1 MHYTGTL
8 IIMKWLF
15 FLILL
20 SGVLVGCARK
30 QPAERVNITMKKY
43 EFVPSEV
50 HVKRGQ
56 PVVFIVT
63 SADTQH
69 GFHVGEFGIN
79 EPVKKG
85 QTVEVEFESDRAGSF
100 PMNCSI
106 VCGAMHDDMVG
117 KIVVE

>member
-1 MHYTGTL
+1 
-8 IIMKWLF
+8 MKRL
-15 FLILL
+15 LSIILL
-20 SGVLVGCARK
+20 LPIFAGCAK
-30 QPAERVNITMKKY
+30 KPAKRINITMKKY
-43 EFVPSEV
+43 EFVPNEV

-56 PVVFIVT
+56 PVLFVVT

-69 GFHVGEFGIN
+69 GSHVAEFGKN

-85 QTVEVEFESDRAGSF
+85 QTAEVEFESDRAGTYS
-100 PMNCSI
+100 MQCSI

>member
-1 MHYTGTL
+1 MKRTL
-8 IIMKWLF
+8 LF
-15 FLILL
+15 I
-20 SGVLVGCARK
+20 SLVAITAGCAK
-30 QPAERVNITMKKY
+30 KPPAQRINITMKKY
-43 EFVPSEV
+43 EFVPPEV

-56 PVVFIVT
+56 RVLFVVS

-69 GFHVGEFGIN
+69 GFHVDAFGIN

-85 QTVEVEFESDRAGSF
+85 QTAEVEFESDLAGTY

-106 VCGAMHDDMVG
+106 ICGAMHDDMVG

>member
-1 MHYTGTL
+1 
-8 IIMKWLF
+8 MKWTF

-20 SGVLVGCARK
+20 SSSAVGCAHK
-30 QPAERVNITMKKY
+30 QPAERINITMKKY
-43 EFVPSEV
+43 EFVPAEV

-56 PVVFIVT
+56 LVLFVVT

-69 GFHVGEFGIN
+69 GFHVDEFGIN

-85 QTVEVEFESDRAGSF
+85 QTAEVEFESDKAGTF

-106 VCGAMHDDMVG
+106 ICGAMHDDMVG

>member
-1 MHYTGTL
+1 MTRL
-8 IIMKWLF
+8 

-20 SGVLVGCARK
+20 LLTVLTGCVK
-30 QPAERVNITMKKY
+30 KPPSERIHITMKKY
-43 EFVPSEV
+43 EFVPAEV

-56 PVVFIVT
+56 RVLLVVW

-69 GFHVGEFGIN
+69 GFHVDAFGIN

-85 QTVEVEFESDRAGSF
+85 QTVEVEFESDQAGTF

-106 VCGAMHDDMVG
+106 ICGSRHDDMVG
-117 KIVVE
+117 RIIVE

>member
-1 MHYTGTL
+1 
-8 IIMKWLF
+8 MKL
-15 FLILL
+15 LLPIILL
-20 SGVLVGCARK
+20 AAVFIGCAK
-30 QPAERVNITMKKY
+30 KPPAERINITMKKY
-43 EFVPSEV
+43 EFVPPEV

-56 PVVFIVT
+56 RVMFVVT
-63 SADTQH
+63 STDTQH
-69 GFHVGEFGIN
+69 GFHVDAFGIN

-85 QTVEVEFESDRAGSF
+85 QTAEVEFESERAGTF

>member
-1 MHYTGTL
+1 MRRS
-8 IIMKWLF
+8 
-15 FLILL
+15 FLTIGLAC
-20 SGVLVGCARK
+20 VVMGCAK
-30 QPAERVNITMKKY
+30 KPPAERINITMKKY
-43 EFVPSEV
+43 EFVPAEV

-56 PVVFIVT
+56 RVLFMVT

-69 GFHVGEFGIN
+69 GFHVDAFGIS

-85 QTVEVEFESDRAGSF
+85 QTAEIEFEADRPGTY

-106 VCGAMHDDMVG
+106 ICGAMHDDMVG

>member
-1 MHYTGTL
+1 MKRALL
-8 IIMKWLF
+8 IISLAAMLA
-15 FLILL
+15 
-20 SGVLVGCARK
+20 GCAK
-30 QPAERVNITMKKY
+30 KPPAERINITMKKY
-43 EFVPSEV
+43 EFVPAEV

-56 PVVFIVT
+56 RVLFVVS

-69 GFHVGEFGIN
+69 GFHVDAFGIN

-85 QTVEVEFESDRAGSF
+85 QTAEVEFESDRAGTY

-106 VCGAMHDDMVG
+106 ICGAMHDDMVG

>member
-1 MHYTGTL
+1 
-8 IIMKWLF
+8 MKWTF

-20 SGVLVGCARK
+20 SSLAVGCARK
-30 QPAERVNITMKKY
+30 QPAQRINITMKKY
-43 EFVPSEV
+43 EFVPAEV

-56 PVVFIVT
+56 RVVFVVT

-69 GFHVGEFGIN
+69 GFHVDAFGIN

-85 QTVEVEFESDRAGSF
+85 QTAEVEFESDKSGTF
-100 PMNCSI
+100 PINCSI
-106 VCGAMHDDMVG
+106 ICGAMHDDMLG

>member
-1 MHYTGTL
+1 MRRL
-8 IIMKWLF
+8 LAAI
-15 FLILL
+15 FLIAPL
-20 SGVLVGCARK
+20 SGCAKK
-30 QPAERVNITMKKY
+30 QPAERIHITMKKY
-43 EFVPSEV
+43 EFVPPEV

-56 PVVFIVT
+56 RVLFVVT

-69 GFHVGEFGIN
+69 GFHVDAFGIN

-85 QTVEVEFESDRAGSF
+85 QTAEVEFESDRAGTF

-106 VCGAMHDDMVG
+106 ICGAMHDDMVG

>member
-1 MHYTGTL
+1 
-8 IIMKWLF
+8 MKRLF
-15 FLILL
+15 FLSIV
-20 SGVLVGCARK
+20 GVLLVGCAK
-30 QPAERVNITMKKY
+30 KPPAERINITMKKY
-43 EFVPSEV
+43 EFVPAEV

-56 PVVFIVT
+56 RVLLVVS

-69 GFHVGEFGIN
+69 GFHVDAFGIN

-85 QTVEVEFESDRAGSF
+85 QTVEVEFESDRAGTF

-106 VCGAMHDDMVG
+106 ICGAMHDDMVG

>member
-1 MHYTGTL
+1 
-8 IIMKWLF
+8 MKRL
-15 FLILL
+15 LSTILL
-20 SGVLVGCARK
+20 CTLFAGCAK
-30 QPAERVNITMKKY
+30 KPAERINITMKKY

-56 PVVFIVT
+56 PVLFVVT

-85 QTVEVEFESDRAGSF
+85 QTAEVEFESDRAGTYS
-100 PMNCSI
+100 MQCSI

>member
-1 MHYTGTL
+1 MNR
-8 IIMKWLF
+8 LF
-15 FLILL
+15 FAILL
-20 SGVLVGCARK
+20 FAVAGCAK
-30 QPAERVNITMKKY
+30 KPSAERINITMKKY

-56 PVVFIVT
+56 PVLFVVT

-85 QTVEVEFESDRAGSF
+85 QTAEVEFESDRAGTYS
-100 PMNCSI
+100 MQCSI

-117 KIVVE
+117 

>member
-1 MHYTGTL
+1 
-8 IIMKWLF
+8 MKRLLF
-15 FLILL
+15 IILL
-20 SGVLVGCARK
+20 PTLFAGCAK
-30 QPAERVNITMKKY
+30 KPPAEHINITMKKY
-43 EFVPSEV
+43 EFVPPEV

-56 PVVFIVT
+56 RVLFVVS

-69 GFHVGEFGIN
+69 GFHVDAFGIN

-85 QTVEVEFESDRAGSF
+85 QSAEVEFESDRAGTY

-106 VCGAMHDDMVG
+106 ICGAMHDDMVG

>member
-1 MHYTGTL
+1 MNR
-8 IIMKWLF
+8 LF
-15 FLILL
+15 FVILL
-20 SGVLVGCARK
+20 GTVLVGCAHK
-30 QPAERVNITMKKY
+30 QPPQRINITMKKY
-43 EFVPSEV
+43 EFVPAEV

-56 PVVFIVT
+56 RVLFVVT

-69 GFHVGEFGIN
+69 GFHVEAFGIN

-85 QTVEVEFESDRAGSF
+85 QTAEVEFESDRAGTF

-106 VCGAMHDDMVG
+106 ICGAMHDDMVG